1 MIRKCSFRNLAKIV
15 TDLPEIHAEVLE
27 FLERTDAEHAVTGEL
42 YTDSMVELFRVYNL
56 STLFTTLT
64 TPRVWLKSGGFLVI
78 EQTEAFCVIDVNTGR
93 YCGKKDYRSLVELTN
108 AEAAEES
115 ARQIRL
121 RRLSGTILIDFI
133 NMQDDEERTALIR
146 LMQQA
151 LKRDTVSTK
160 VIDITALDIM
170 ELTRRKV
177 QRSFAEQIR
186 DLQS

>member
-1 MIRKCSFRNLAKIV
+1 
-15 TDLPEIHAEVLE
+15 
-27 FLERTDAEHAVTGEL
+27 
-42 YTDSMVELFRVYNL
+42 MVELFRVYNL